1 MKVLRSSLTAVLSAI
16 MRTWLSESMEHMTY
30 VVKMNITARPLNKWD
45 SPAQSFLGSPMYLLS
60 LHSRR
65 FQKLTQR
72 ELNWEGVQKKN
83 LHVGNKT
90 GREFFFPH
98 PLPTSPSFFAHPRHA
113 PLLPHFFAHIFIL
126 CLLKERKWLL
136 RRLHLLWKLS
146 TKTHFETGK
155 TN

>member
-30 VVKMNITARPLNKWD
+30 VVKMNITARPSNKWD

-90 GREFFFPH
+90 GREFFFPPNNCQKDQKVAPWYFNLLNCFWLKIDG
-98 PLPTSPSFFAHPRHA
+98 PLSGNPTRVKSFVKRF
-113 PLLPHFFAHIFIL
+113 
-126 CLLKERKWLL
+126 
-136 RRLHLLWKLS
+136 KLS
-146 TKTHFETGK
+146 FIT
-155 TN
+155 